1 MKDVHHN
8 YRDTI
13 NVYVINVEKDR
24 GLGEL
29 ARLMEDESYPWP
41 LASPS
46 SDMLK
51 DLSVVTQP
59 TKIAFDRFGRIGYR
73 SSSPGDSELWPD
85 VFEDLLEN

>member
-29 ARLMEDESYPWP
+29 ASLMEEESYPWRI
-41 LASPS
+41 ASPS

-73 SSSPGDSELWPD
+73 SSSPADAELWTD